1 MSDALKHIAFV
12 LDGNRRWARKQN
24 LSTLQGHKSGYERV
38 KTITSLLPKYG
49 IEYVTYYLFSMENW
63 ERTAEEVNYLLG
75 LFRNFFS
82 ADDYVMRHGIRIKA
96 IGNLE
101 KLPPDV
107 LERVRYLEDLTSAN
121 TSLTVAVAISYGGR
135 DEVVRATQRV
145 IRDVMEN
152 KISAVEL
159 NEEIFASYLDTASM
173 PYPDAFVRT
182 GEKRIS
188 NFLIWQAAYAEIF
201 FVDKLWPDFD
211 ESDLKKIVLEF
222 SQRERRYG
230 K

>member
-1 MSDALKHIAFV
+1 MSEALEHIAFV

-24 LSTLQGHKSGYERV
+24 LSTLLGHKSGYELV

-49 IEYVTYYLFSMENW
+49 IKYVTYYLFSMENW
-63 ERTAEEVNYLLG
+63 ERTAEEVNYLLE

-82 ADDYVMRHGIRIKA
+82 ASDYVMRHDICIKS

-107 LERVRYLEDLTSAN
+107 LERIRYLEDLTRSN

-135 DEVVRATQRV
+135 DEIVRAAQKI
-145 IRDVMEN
+145 IRDVMES
-152 KISAVEL
+152 KINVAEL
-159 NEEIFASYLDTASM
+159 NEQIFASYLDTAGM

-182 GEKRIS
+182 GEKRLS

>member
-24 LSTLQGHKSGYERV
+24 LSTLFGHKSGYERV

-49 IEYVTYYLFSMENW
+49 IKYVTYYLFSMENW
-63 ERTAEEVNYLLG
+63 ERTAEEVNYLLE

-82 ADDYVMRHGIRIKA
+82 VDDYVMRHSIRVKA
-96 IGNLE
+96 LGNLE

-107 LERVRYLEDLTSAN
+107 FEKVKYLEDLTSSN
-121 TSLTVAVAISYGGR
+121 TYLTVAMAISYGGR
-135 DEVVRATQRV
+135 DEIVRATQKIV
-145 IRDVMEN
+145 RDVMEGRIN
-152 KISAVEL
+152 IVEL
-159 NEEIFASYLDTASM
+159 NERIFASYLDTAGM

-182 GEKRIS
+182 GEKRLS
-188 NFLIWQAAYAEIF
+188 NFLIWQSAYAEIF

-211 ESDLKKIVLEF
+211 ESDLEKIVLEF

>member
-24 LSTLQGHKSGYERV
+24 FSTLLGHRNGYERV
-38 KTITSLLPKYG
+38 KMITSLLPKYG
-49 IEYVTYYLFSMENW
+49 IEYATYYLFSMENW
-63 ERTAEEVNYLLG
+63 KRTAEEVSYLLE

-82 ADDYVMRHGIRIKA
+82 ASDYVMRHGIRIKA

-107 LERVRYLEDLTSAN
+107 LEKVRHLEDLTSSN

-135 DEVVRATQRV
+135 DEIIRAVQKI

-152 KISAVEL
+152 KISVPEL
-159 NEEIFASYLDTASM
+159 NEKVFASYLDTAGM

-182 GEKRIS
+182 GEKRLS
-188 NFLIWQAAYAEIF
+188 NFLIWQVAYAEIF

-211 ESDLKKIVLEF
+211 ENDLKKVVLEF